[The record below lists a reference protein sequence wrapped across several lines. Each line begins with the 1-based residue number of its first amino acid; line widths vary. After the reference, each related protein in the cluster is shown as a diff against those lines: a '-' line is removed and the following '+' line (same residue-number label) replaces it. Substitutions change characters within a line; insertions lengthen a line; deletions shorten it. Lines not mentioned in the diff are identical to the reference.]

1 VPSFSLV
8 LDKLACFKL
17 IYREMGLQLPLPL
30 GLHQLA
36 QYLVY
41 ISRVEKKIRI
51 ISYFAILK
59 EIGLSLSYI
68 SVEARRVRRFI
79 QTSLSSKREH

>member
-1 VPSFSLV
+1 
-8 LDKLACFKL
+8 
-17 IYREMGLQLPLPL
+17 MGLQLPLPL